1 MIYNTTKSTL
11 TVFVRFKDR
20 IYNQYN
26 VNQFKTIERDR
37 LYGTS
42 WSSLI
47 KFTWCWLYS
56 VDFN

>member
-1 MIYNTTKSTL
+1 MLYNTTKSVKDNSDNGFL
-11 TVFVRFKDR
+11 VRYKDR

-47 KFTWCWLYS
+47 KFT
-56 VDFN
+56 